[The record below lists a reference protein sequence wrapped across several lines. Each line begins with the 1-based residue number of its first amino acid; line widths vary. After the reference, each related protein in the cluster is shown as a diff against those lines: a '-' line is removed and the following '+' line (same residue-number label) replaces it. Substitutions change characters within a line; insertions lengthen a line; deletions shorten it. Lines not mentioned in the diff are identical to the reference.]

1 MQKPITIPTLNLS
14 CGVNRI
20 SHRLLVS
27 SVVKLCVQSCSI
39 ANRQQGL
46 PEAPPVTQQE
56 LRPKLARLRKRRVM
70 FTPKHISRERSQ
82 QFVLRSKVPVERGL
96 FHIQVSSKCSRSE
109 AIDTGVVAHMCR
121 ATEDGRTVESRLF
134 LSHTCT

>member
-1 MQKPITIPTLNLS
+1 MGEAFTHQKLNLS
-14 CGVNRI
+14 GGGIR
-20 SHRLLVS
+20 SAHRLLVS

-109 AIDTGVVAHMCR
+109 AIDTGVVEHMSR
-121 ATEDGRTVESRLF
+121 AT
-134 LSHTCT
+134 